1 VVAFYVNNFESPTIN
16 LLEDKIYST
25 ATGALFMESV
35 ITTFIFGVVALTLIS
50 TDVTFVELELQV
62 WFAIPILYA
71 VVAILTDVTIGP
83 NPFFSLIIP
92 LFGCHF
98 GGNWDLMTVVWPLIV
113 APVFGSFAAVLFFE
127 FFYRK
132 LVFIY
137 KRQLRD

>member
-1 VVAFYVNNFESPTIN
+1 MSNFVSPTIS

-25 ATGALFMESV
+25 GTGPLFVESL
-35 ITTFIFGVVALTLIS
+35 ITTSIFGVVALTLIS

-98 GGNWDLMTVVWPLIV
+98 GGSWDLMTVVWPLFI
-113 APVFGSFAAVLFFE
+113 AQILGSFAAVLFFE

-132 LVFIY
+132 LVFVY